1 MLVSNQTTKLIVI
14 PTLMIV
20 ILGALARWLT
30 QESQEVTSEVL
41 TNLDTQHQPSLSEI
55 DERFETPWEIPD
67 ALDSMS
73 PLKLLQ
79 GSTYRWREEARLL
92 NSQESQPLQW
102 QSVHPSYLPE
112 QWLAR
117 IQDVLQDHWSPQVLS
132 IWSDPIAGMP
142 SEGEEVPG
150 IFLGD
155 TMIPSQSSGFEP
167 GSVEL
172 VSFPSANVPPL
183 AILALSLSP
192 APAPLTSEVAFQL
205 FATPDAPGSIAIGAA
220 EGTRTV
226 TGEKTAIYWGHF
238 DPANRARNQGTFSYQ
253 HEASGPKDADWKQLK
268 RIHGYIEEIQEQAAE
283 HGIFLS
289 TLELVAGV
297 DLANQ
302 APATIEDYVQH
313 LHYCQRQGLQ
323 GAEAVLKARMQS
335 FVNPKT
341 NRLEAGGL
349 GNSWETLKAD
359 QSRRLKEIQ
368 NTLTVQGVWEP

>member
-1 MLVSNQTTKLIVI
+1 MLVSNQATKLIVI

-20 ILGALARWLT
+20 TLGALAKWLT
-30 QESQEVTSEVL
+30 QEGQEVASEVL

-67 ALDSMS
+67 APDSMS

-117 IQDVLQDHWSPQVLS
+117 IQHVLQDHWSPQVLS

-150 IFLGD
+150 MFFGD
-155 TMIPSQSSGFEP
+155 TIVPSQFDR
-167 GSVEL
+167 VEL
-172 VSFPSANVPPL
+172 VSFPTTNLPPL
-183 AILALSLSP
+183 EALALSVSP
-192 APAPLTSEVAFQL
+192 APDALSYDVAFQL
-205 FATPDAPGSIAIGAA
+205 FATPDAPGAIAIGAA

-238 DPANRARNQGTFSYQ
+238 DPANGARNQGTFSYQ
-253 HEASGPKDADWKQLK
+253 HEGSGPKDADWKQLK
-268 RIHGYIEEIQEQAAE
+268 RIYRYIDQIQEHAQDY
-283 HGIFLS
+283 GMSLS

-302 APATIEDYVQH
+302 APATVEDYVKH
-313 LHYCQRQGLQ
+313 LRYFRRQGLQ
-323 GAEAVLKARMQS
+323 GVEAVLKARMQS
-335 FVNPKT
+335 FINPKT
-341 NRLEAGGL
+341 NRLEAGGF
-349 GNSWETLKAD
+349 GNSWEILNAD
-359 QSRRLKEIQ
+359 QSRRLREIEK
-368 NTLTVQGVWEP
+368 TLTVQGVW